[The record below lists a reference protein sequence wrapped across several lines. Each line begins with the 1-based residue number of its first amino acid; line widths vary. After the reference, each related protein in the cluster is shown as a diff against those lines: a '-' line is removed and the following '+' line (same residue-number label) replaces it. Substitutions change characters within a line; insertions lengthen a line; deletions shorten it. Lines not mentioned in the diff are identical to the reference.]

1 MQMRPNKLIGLAAVL
16 NLLLLTLVLG
26 MAFYGAT
33 TRNSSQTIEYSSEE
47 GRRVESVGADI
58 KKPHERGIP
67 NRPATY

>member
-1 MQMRPNKLIGLAAVL
+1 MQPSKFIGLAAVL

-26 MAFYGAT
+26 VAFYGAT
-33 TRNSSQTIEYSSEE
+33 TRNLQETIKYSPEE

-58 KKPHERGIP
+58 KKPYERGIP